1 MKKLLWVMLSAL
13 ISFFMLLEIAQAG
26 ECIFLYSGYSGD
38 DSYYDSSDVKYS
50 GDIVSYVLYVGSCTS
65 PKFTFT
71 YEIDCAK
78 RLMRKFE
85 DGKYTDWV
93 TFYPGSGAD
102 IASKKLCR

>member
-1 MKKLLWVMLSAL
+1 MKKFLWVILLAL
-13 ISFFMLLEIAQAG
+13 LAFFMFLEISQAG
-26 ECIFLYSGYSGD
+26 ECIFLYSGYGG

-50 GDIVSYVLYVGSCTS
+50 GDIVSYVQYVGSCTS
-65 PKFTFT
+65 PKFTFS

-85 DGKYTDWV
+85 DGNYTDWV